1 MENNEIKSLI
11 DTFKEYR
18 DLIGPIEQNLR
29 SFSVSF
35 DSISEDIKNL
45 NAGFDGSIQ
54 TKLDKIYK
62 ELSGQADKA
71 KTLTSEVDRFLS
83 STSRYVN
90 SVDHLISVCEKIES
104 KLSTINAIEDK
115 AEGQIE
121 KLSGIIEEKKKT
133 YDIKGLERKL
143 EQYNVGVQKVS
154 EYINTDVA
162 DALKSSADTIS
173 EIKDKNNSILNAI
186 NEEKGSID
194 KLAEN
199 YASSSKL
206 LKKIVENND
215 VNEEYIFEILD
226 KWAESRKVKTKK

>member
-62 ELSGQADKA
+62 ELAGQADKA

-83 STSRYVN
+83 STSRYVS

-104 KLSTINAIEDK
+104 KLSTVNAIEEK
-115 AEGQIE
+115 AESQIE

-154 EYINTDVA
+154 EYINKDVA
-162 DALKSSADTIS
+162 DALKNSADTIS
-173 EIKDKNNSILNAI
+173 EIKDKNNSILTAI
-186 NEEKGSID
+186 TEEKGSID
-194 KLAEN
+194 KLAES